1 MVDVG
6 PADTLPKVMPK
17 KILIVENDRALSGQM
32 KADLERRGF
41 EVEETAEGKKSV
53 DIIRRSRPD
62 LVILGVELTAGQ
74 SGYVICGKLKK
85 DDALCAIPVVMVGN
99 PDGFVQ
105 HSKLKTRADEYVPKP
120 VDLEVLSER
129 VRGLLGMPPQA
140 AGADD
145 DALTVEDV
153 VEADDLP
160 VEEISLDDATFEG
173 DPELDLIDQAFG
185 ASSQPAS
192 STSRRASPIEEES
205 VEAPPEV
212 DSLISPP
219 PFADAEELEKD
230 AGPAVESWSD
240 SRRTAALEASIGER
254 RALAPGQADV
264 EIRSLRAQLAALQ
277 RSLAE
282 AQRMQSDAEDRA
294 RELEGQLES
303 RGAELEALAA
313 KGGKGDKEFFA
324 LREALNKK
332 EKEVLLLSTGL
343 RDKETEMVELRDHEV
358 QLEQQLSESSV
369 ELARRDA
376 QIKTLSGRL
385 EQIGVER
392 KRLQEEL
399 NETRNRLH
407 AGESE
412 AEELRARVNELDGS
426 LRESQAKS
434 AGLLGQIDAL
444 QSAMNAAH
452 REAQQN
458 QARISAEADQLRAR
472 LQEVEQRA
480 NRQEERLSKLFQRI
494 KGQDK
499 VRDKTKKALSIAL
512 QLLEEQATAD
522 EDGTAAA

>member
-1 MVDVG
+1 
-6 PADTLPKVMPK
+6 MPK

-53 DIIRRSRPD
+53 DIVRRSRPD
-62 LVILGVELTAGQ
+62 LVILGVELAAGQ

-85 DDALCAIPVVMVGN
+85 DDSLSAIPIVMLGN

-129 VRGLLGMPPQA
+129 VRGLLGMPPQE
-140 AGADD
+140 AGAAD
-145 DALTVEDV
+145 DALTIEDV
-153 VEADDLP
+153 VETDELP

-173 DPELDLIDQAFG
+173 DPELDQLDEAFDP
-185 ASSQPAS
+185 SLKPAS
-192 STSRRASPIEEES
+192 SSGRRATAEEES

-212 DSLISPP
+212 DSPTSSP
-219 PFADAEELEKD
+219 PFADAELEED
-230 AGPAVESWSD
+230 VGRAVDTWSD
-240 SRRTAALEASIGER
+240 SEPAAALEAATEKP

-282 AQRMQSDAEDRA
+282 AQRKQGDAEERA
-294 RELEGQLES
+294 RELDGQLES

-332 EKEVLLLSTGL
+332 EKEILLLSTGL

-369 ELARRDA
+369 EQARRDA
-376 QIKTLSGRL
+376 QIKTLSSRI

-407 AGESE
+407 ARESE
-412 AEELRARVNELDGS
+412 AEELRTRVNELDGV
-426 LRESQAKS
+426 LRESQDKS
-434 AGLLGQIDAL
+434 AGLVGQIDAL

-458 QARISAEADQLRAR
+458 QARLSAEADQLRAR
-472 LQEVEQRA
+472 LQEVEERA

-512 QLLEEQATAD
+512 QLLEEQAATD

>member
-1 MVDVG
+1 
-6 PADTLPKVMPK
+6 MPK

-41 EVEETAEGKKSV
+41 KVEEAAEGKKSV
-53 DIIRRSRPD
+53 DIVRRSHPD
-62 LVILGVELTAGQ
+62 LVILGVELAAGQ

-85 DDALCAIPVVMVGN
+85 DEALSAIPIVMLGN

-120 VDLEVLSER
+120 VDLDVLSER

-140 AGADD
+140 AGAAD
-145 DALTVEDV
+145 DALTMEDV

-173 DPELDLIDQAFG
+173 DPELDLLDQAFD
-185 ASSQPAS
+185 PAS
-192 STSRRASPIEEES
+192 SSGRREATADEES

-212 DSLISPP
+212 DSPTSPP
-219 PFADAEELEKD
+219 PFADAEELEED
-230 AGPAVESWSD
+230 ADRAVDTWSD
-240 SRRTAALEASIGER
+240 SEPAAGPEEPR
-254 RALAPGQADV
+254 PLAPGQVDV

-282 AQRMQSDAEDRA
+282 AQRKQSDAEERA

-332 EKEVLLLSTGL
+332 EKEILLLSTGL

-376 QIKTLSGRL
+376 QIKTLSGRI
-385 EQIGVER
+385 EQFGAER

-399 NETRNRLH
+399 NETRNRFH
-407 AGESE
+407 ARESE
-412 AEELRARVNELDGS
+412 AEELRTRVNELDGS

-434 AGLLGQIDAL
+434 AGLVGQIDAL

-458 QARISAEADQLRAR
+458 QARLSAEADQLRGR
-472 LQEVEQRA
+472 LQEVEERA
-480 NRQEERLSKLFQRI
+480 SRQEERLSKLFQRI

-512 QLLEEQATAD
+512 QLLEEQT
-522 EDGTAAA
+522 

>member
-41 EVEETAEGKKSV
+41 KVEEAAEGKKSV
-53 DIIRRSRPD
+53 DIVRRSHPD
-62 LVILGVELTAGQ
+62 LVILGVELAAGQ

-85 DDALCAIPVVMVGN
+85 DEALSAIPIVMLGN

-140 AGADD
+140 AGTAD
-145 DALTVEDV
+145 DALTMEDV

-173 DPELDLIDQAFG
+173 DPELDLLDQAFD
-185 ASSQPAS
+185 PAS
-192 STSRRASPIEEES
+192 SRGRREATADEES

-212 DSLISPP
+212 DSPTSPP
-219 PFADAEELEKD
+219 PFADAEGLEED
-230 AGPAVESWSD
+230 ADRAVDTWSD
-240 SRRTAALEASIGER
+240 SEPAAALEASTAEP
-254 RALAPGQADV
+254 RALAPGQVDV

-282 AQRMQSDAEDRA
+282 AQRKQSDAEERA
-294 RELEGQLES
+294 LELEGQLES

-332 EKEVLLLSTGL
+332 EKEILLLSTGL

-376 QIKTLSGRL
+376 QIKTLSGRI
-385 EQIGVER
+385 EQFGAER

-407 AGESE
+407 ARESE
-412 AEELRARVNELDGS
+412 AEELRTRVNELDGS

-434 AGLLGQIDAL
+434 AGLVGQIDAL

-458 QARISAEADQLRAR
+458 QARLSAEADQLRGR
-472 LQEVEQRA
+472 LQEVEERA
-480 NRQEERLSKLFQRI
+480 SRQEERLSKLFQRI

-499 VRDKTKKALSIAL
+499 VREKTKKALSIAL
-512 QLLEEQATAD
+512 QLLEEQAAAD

>member
-1 MVDVG
+1 
-6 PADTLPKVMPK
+6 MPK

-32 KADLERRGF
+32 KADLERSGF

-53 DIIRRSRPD
+53 DIVRRSHPD
-62 LVILGVELTAGQ
+62 LVILGVELAAGQ

-85 DDALCAIPVVMVGN
+85 DEALSAIPVVMLGN

-129 VRGLLGMPPQA
+129 VRGLLGMPQA
-140 AGADD
+140 AGAAEDT
-145 DALTVEDV
+145 LTTEDV

-173 DPELDLIDQAFG
+173 DPELDLIDEAFG
-185 ASSQPAS
+185 ASSDAAS
-192 STSRRASPIEEES
+192 SSSRREAIAEEES
-205 VEAPPEV
+205 VEAPPEL
-212 DSLISPP
+212 DPPLSPP
-219 PFADAEELEKD
+219 PFADAEELEDD
-230 AGPAVESWSD
+230 ASRAVGALSD
-240 SRRTAALEASIGER
+240 SEPALQPAALEASTEEP

-277 RSLAE
+277 RSLAD
-282 AQRMQSDAEDRA
+282 AQRRQNDAEERA

-332 EKEVLLLSTGL
+332 GKEVLLLSTGL

-376 QIKTLSGRL
+376 QIKTLSGRI
-385 EQIGVER
+385 EQIGLER

-407 AGESE
+407 ARESE

-458 QARISAEADQLRAR
+458 QARLSAEADQLRAR
-472 LQEVEQRA
+472 LQEVEQQA

-512 QLLEEQATAD
+512 QLLEEQAAAD